1 MTRKDRDRLK
11 VLHAVRKRHI
21 TQGQA
26 GKELGVS
33 PRWVREVLRRMRA
46 RGDGAVVHGLRGKRS
61 NRRLPEA
68 RRLST
73 KLCLRESCGSLEA
86 GLEHGIELVK
96 HGTDGPA
103 RSFPSALLQRGDSQ
117 AKLEL

>member
-1 MTRKDRDRLK
+1 MNGILSGFSTFYSLD
-11 VLHAVRKRHI
+11 VPNAAITWKRHI

-68 RRLST
+68 TQARAV
-73 KLCLRESCGSLEA
+73 KLFAQHKQARQWHDYGPTLAAEELA
-86 GLEHGIELVK
+86 AEHGVQVGKETEC
-96 HGTDGPA
+96 G
-103 RSFPSALLQRGDSQ
+103 R
-117 AKLEL
+117 

>member
-11 VLHAVRKRHI
+11 VLHAVRKGHI

-68 RRLST
+68 TQARALVN
-73 KLCLRESCGSLEA
+73 KVVFE
-86 GLEHGIELVK
+86 GIMRQPRSGI
-96 HGTDGPA
+96 GTWH
-103 RSFPSALLQRGDSQ
+103 
-117 AKLEL
+117 

>member
-68 RRLST
+68 GT
-73 KLCLRESCGSLEA
+73 CQQSC
-86 GLEHGIELVK
+86 V
-96 HGTDGPA
+96 
-103 RSFPSALLQRGDSQ
+103 
-117 AKLEL
+117 

>member
-21 TQGQA
+21 TQEQA

-61 NRRLPEA
+61 NRRLPAATQA
-68 RRLST
+68 RAV
-73 KLCLRESCGSLEA
+73 KLFAQHKQARQWHDYGGTCQQSC
-86 GLEHGIELVK
+86 V
-96 HGTDGPA
+96 
-103 RSFPSALLQRGDSQ
+103 
-117 AKLEL
+117 